1 MLAARVV
8 SLLIGYIFGMFV
20 SGFFLGKFKHVD
32 LREKGSANVGTT
44 NTARVLGLKY
54 GAITLLC
61 DCLKPVLASLVVWL
75 IFGRAYAGHI
85 RLLIL
90 YASFGAVLGH
100 DFPAFMKFKGGKGV
114 ATSVGL
120 ILLCFPQA
128 FPICAVLFFS
138 AVGITRYVSLG
149 SILAAVGFGAQAIVM
164 GYLGWLSYPAGN
176 VGEAVVIAEIIS
188 VLVIILHRS
197 NIARLKNGT
206 ENKFSL
212 HKK

>member
-20 SGFFLGKFKHVD
+20 SGFFLGKSKHVD
-32 LREKGSANVGTT
+32 LREKGSGNVGTT

-149 SILAAVGFGAQAIVM
+149 SILAGVGFGAQAIVM

>member
-32 LREKGSANVGTT
+32 LREKGSGNVGTT

-120 ILLCFPQA
+120 ILLCFPQP
-128 FPICAVLFFS
+128 FPLSAVLFFS

>member
-1 MLAARVV
+1 MLTARVV

-32 LREKGSANVGTT
+32 LMEKGSGNVGTT

-149 SILAAVGFGAQAIVM
+149 SILAAVGFGAQAIGM
-164 GYLGWLSYPAGN
+164 GYLGWRSYPAGN

-188 VLVIILHRS
+188 GLVIS
-197 NIARLKNGT
+197 
-206 ENKFSL
+206 
-212 HKK
+212 

>member
-20 SGFFLGKFKHVD
+20 SGFFLGKSKHVD
-32 LREKGSANVGTT
+32 LREKGSGNVGTT

-149 SILAAVGFGAQAIVM
+149 SFLAAVGFGAQAIVM

>member
-20 SGFFLGKFKHVD
+20 SGFFLGKSKHVD
-32 LREKGSANVGTT
+32 LREKGRGNVGTT

>member
-32 LREKGSANVGTT
+32 LREKGSGNVGTT

-164 GYLGWLSYPAGN
+164 GYLGGLSYPAGN

>member
-8 SLLIGYIFGMFV
+8 SLLIGYIFVMFV

-32 LREKGSANVGTT
+32 LREKGSGNVGTT

>member
-20 SGFFLGKFKHVD
+20 SGFFLGKSKHVD
-32 LREKGSANVGTT
+32 LREKGSGNVGTT

-197 NIARLKNGT
+197 NIGRLENGA

>member
-8 SLLIGYIFGMFV
+8 FLLIGYIFGMFV

-32 LREKGSANVGTT
+32 LREKGSGNVGTT

>member
-32 LREKGSANVGTT
+32 LREKGSGNVGTT

-128 FPICAVLFFS
+128 LPICAVLFFS

>member
-20 SGFFLGKFKHVD
+20 SGFFLGKSKHVD
-32 LREKGSANVGTT
+32 LREEGSGNVGTT

>member
-20 SGFFLGKFKHVD
+20 SGFFLGKSKHVD
-32 LREKGSANVGTT
+32 LREKGSGNVGTT

-149 SILAAVGFGAQAIVM
+149 SILAAVGFGTQAIVM

>member
-32 LREKGSANVGTT
+32 LREKGSGNVGTT

-90 YASFGAVLGH
+90 YASFGAVLGP

-188 VLVIILHRS
+188 VLVIILQRS

>member
-20 SGFFLGKFKHVD
+20 SGFFLGKSKHVD
-32 LREKGSANVGTT
+32 LREKGSGNVGTT

-149 SILAAVGFGAQAIVM
+149 SILAAVGLGAQALVM

>member
-20 SGFFLGKFKHVD
+20 SGFFLGKSKHVD
-32 LREKGSANVGTT
+32 LREKGSGNVGTT

-188 VLVIILHRS
+188 VLVIILHSS

>member
-32 LREKGSANVGTT
+32 LREKGSGNVGST